1 MPGEL
6 SPGSTKRRWIPEGGE
21 QRLRD
26 RIHKESKFVDDHKNL
41 PFTFSKPKHVGSQV
55 WFKCSEC
62 GHIFLAS
69 KNTIMCIC
77 SQCKKSA
84 KVERVYE

>member
-41 PFTFSKPKHVGSQV
+41 PFTFAKLEDIDL
-55 WFKCSEC
+55 WISEK
-62 GHIFLAS
+62 GLSPEIVKEAK
-69 KNTIMCIC
+69 KN
-77 SQCKKSA
+77 
-84 KVERVYE
+84 KVQLL